1 MAVSL
6 YTSRIVLNTLGVTDF
21 GIYNVV
27 GGLITM
33 FGFLNS
39 SMASATQRFLS
50 FELGMKNY
58 LQLGRVFSMSLN
70 IHLIIALL
78 ILLLGETVGLWF
90 VNTQLTIPAERM
102 AAANWVYQF
111 SVLAFMVNVVSVP
124 YNATIIAHERMNIY
138 AWVSII
144 EVSLKLL
151 VVFMLQWFGFDKLKF
166 YAVLIFL
173 VSLFIRIIYGIYCK
187 RNLLETKYQ
196 LFWDRTLFYTLF
208 NYAGWN
214 LWGNAAGVLHGQ
226 GVNILLNI
234 FFGPVVNAARGI
246 AYQVMGAVNGFV
258 QNFQMAMN
266 PQIIK
271 SFALGDIRYMHQL
284 ILQGAKYS
292 FFLIF
297 ILSLPI
303 LLETETILRLWLK
316 IVPEYAVIF
325 TQLVIINILIDSISG
340 PLMTAAQASGKIK
353 IYQGVVGGLLLLIL
367 PLSYLFI
374 KLGHPP
380 QVTIYISI
388 VISMAALYARL
399 LILRGLVKINIK
411 DFLSKVLFRCILVV
425 SVALILPLCVNLI
438 LEESVTK
445 FILVTSAAFLS
456 APFAVYIYGLNKIE
470 RLYFL
475 SIIKKLANYKN
486 SWFYDNF
493 DNNEKIH

>member
-1 MAVSL
+1 
-6 YTSRIVLNTLGVTDF
+6 
-21 GIYNVV
+21 
-27 GGLITM
+27 
-33 FGFLNS
+33 
-39 SMASATQRFLS
+39 
-50 FELGMKNY
+50 
-58 LQLGRVFSMSLN
+58 
-70 IHLIIALL
+70 
-78 ILLLGETVGLWF
+78 
-90 VNTQLTIPAERM
+90 
-102 AAANWVYQF
+102 
-111 SVLAFMVNVVSVP
+111 
-124 YNATIIAHERMNIY
+124 
-138 AWVSII
+138 
-144 EVSLKLL
+144 
-151 VVFMLQWFGFDKLKF
+151 MLFR
-166 YAVLIFL
+166 
-173 VSLFIRIIYGIYCK
+173 S
-187 RNLLETKYQ
+187 
-196 LFWDRTLFYTLF
+196 
-208 NYAGWN
+208 
-214 LWGNAAGVLHGQ
+214 
-226 GVNILLNI
+226 
-234 FFGPVVNAARGI
+234 AARGI

-475 SIIKKLANYKN
+475 SIIKKLANYKK